1 MIRRPAPAGAIV
13 ERDSMDVERILRAKG
28 RRITPQRKLILN
40 VLQERGEHLSADEIY
55 FLTRQRRPG
64 ISLSTV
70 YRTLEMLREMGL
82 VSKLHLD
89 GENRYEIQRGEEH
102 QHLICL
108 GCGRVIEFKCTH
120 CARMHQDLAAQHGFK
135 ITGSR
140 VELLG
145 YCAEC
150 QQKQEEQRR

>member
-1 MIRRPAPAGAIV
+1 
-13 ERDSMDVERILRAKG
+13 MDLECILRARG
-28 RRITPQRKLILN
+28 RRITPQRKLVFNII
-40 VLQERGEHLSADEIY
+40 QEHGGHLSADEIY
-55 FLTRQRRPG
+55 SLAKQKMPR

-70 YRTLEMLREMGL
+70 YRTLEVLREIGL
-82 VSKLHLD
+82 ISELHLD